1 MASTHVWPQVG
12 LYQALLN
19 YLDALPFDQC
29 LEILTL
35 DEIARMV
42 GRPLPA
48 TARRTA
54 FWHSGDT
61 ARRNWLRHGFTAFV
75 GPQGL
80 VVFHRINH
88 RREPLSSEHS
98 WERGVEDEPWLCRLC
113 GLQQRACPHPS
124 WRQAA
129 TGAGSVCDWCGAES
143 DTARDETGVVEER

>member
-1 MASTHVWPQVG
+1 MTSTQRWPQVG

-19 YLDALPFDQC
+19 YLDALPRDQC
-29 LEILTL
+29 IEILTL

-61 ARRNWLRHGFTAFV
+61 AQRNWRRHGFAAFV

-80 VVFHRINH
+80 VVFHRMT
-88 RREPLSSEHS
+88 
-98 WERGVEDEPWLCRLC
+98 WLCPPRSSADRVD
-113 GLQQRACPHPS
+113 QRRVVDDDGDAC
-124 WRQAA
+124 
-129 TGAGSVCDWCGAES
+129 
-143 DTARDETGVVEER
+143 